1 MHKTIIYHIGGI
13 HHELIASNNYFHIID
28 QPFFH
33 GEISRNIFVANF
45 FKNDSIM
52 AIPLLAED
60 FSNLVIYSYLDVKY
74 DETIQVQITRVF
86 NTIFASI
93 KNSYQLLMQ
102 QKNLRIWVLE
112 PDVNMQDDQF
122 IPEVNSFKAGAKVL
136 TTVVAMELAKKK
148 VNVNYLENGFHL
160 QYFHK
165 LLEWSE
171 NQQNLYLTAQNLNF
185 NGKP

>member
-13 HHELIASNNYFHIID
+13 HHKLIEINNYFHVID

-33 GEISRNIFVANF
+33 SETSKNVFVADF

-52 AIPLLAED
+52 AISPLAED

-86 NTIFASI
+86 NTFFASI

-112 PDVNMQDDQF
+112 PDINLQDGRF
-122 IPEVNSFKAGAKVL
+122 ITEVNSFKAGVKAL

-148 VNVNYLENGFHL
+148 VNVNYLENSFQL

-185 NGKP
+185 NAKP